1 MSQFG
6 STQRTSMKS
15 LIRQLYKELFQQQKY
30 LKREDIRNAKKSNQ
44 LLLRLVALL
53 EKEIEENEKKSK

>member
-1 MSQFG
+1 ME
-6 STQRTSMKS
+6 S

-53 EKEIEENEKKSK
+53 EKEIKENEKKSK

>member
-1 MSQFG
+1 MR
-6 STQRTSMKS
+6 RTSMQS

-53 EKEIEENEKKSK
+53 EKEIKENEKKSK

>member
-1 MSQFG
+1 
-6 STQRTSMKS
+6 MKS

-30 LKREDIRNAKKSNQ
+30 LKREDVRNAKKSNQ
-44 LLLRLVALL
+44 LLIRLATLL